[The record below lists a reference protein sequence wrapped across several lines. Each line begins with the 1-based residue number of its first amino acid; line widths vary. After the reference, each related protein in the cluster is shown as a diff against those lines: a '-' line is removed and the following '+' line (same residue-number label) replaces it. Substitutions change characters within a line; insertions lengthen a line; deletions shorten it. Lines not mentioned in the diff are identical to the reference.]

1 MWFFYCV
8 LYAYVVPFKF
18 VICGQSAKSIYQH
31 LMSYNQ
37 AELSY
42 SRLTF
47 RIAVAALFF
56 LQGIAFASWASRIPS
71 IQQSLGLSEAALGI
85 VLLSIPVGLLFSIPF
100 SGWFVAKF
108 GSRKVVLFALV
119 FYSLSLISLGL
130 AATKFHLMGCLFLFG
145 FCGNMSNIA
154 INTQAV
160 GVEAIYARSVMA
172 SFHGM
177 WSVAGFTAAAIG
189 TVMIG
194 AGVLPYQHFIII
206 SIFILAAIF
215 ITFRYTLKEDFNK
228 QEKGQKIFVMP
239 DKSLLNLGLIAFC
252 SMICEGA
259 MFDWSGVY
267 FKKVVMAEK
276 AWIGA
281 GYTAFMSTMATGR
294 FIADW
299 FTSRFG
305 VKRTFQLSGMLTAS
319 GLMVAVVFP
328 HLITAM
334 IGFFLVGFG
343 VSSIVPLVY
352 SAAGKSKVMSAG
364 VAIAAVSTIGF
375 FGFLIGPPL
384 IGMIAGIS
392 SLRISFV
399 VIAAMGLSVSIIATF
414 KKFE

>member
-1 MWFFYCV
+1 
-8 LYAYVVPFKF
+8 
-18 VICGQSAKSIYQH
+18 
-31 LMSYNQ
+31 MSYSG
-37 AELSY
+37 ATLPY

-47 RIAVAALFF
+47 RIAVGALFF
-56 LQGIAFASWASRIPS
+56 LQGIAFASWASRIPA
-71 IQQSLGLSEAALGI
+71 IQQNLHLSETALGL
-85 VLLSIPVGLLFSIPF
+85 VLLSIPAGLLVSIPF

-108 GSRKVVLFALV
+108 GSRKVVLAALV
-119 FYSLSLISLGL
+119 CYSLVLISLGVAQTRFQL
-130 AATKFHLMGCLFLFG
+130 IGCLFLFG

-160 GVEAIYARSVMA
+160 GVEAIYARPVMA

-177 WSVAGFTAAAIG
+177 WSVAGFTAAFIG

-194 AGVLPYQHFIII
+194 ANIGPYKHFILIAV
-206 SIFILAAIF
+206 FILAAIF
-215 ITFRYTLKEDFNK
+215 IVFRYTLKEDFNK
-228 QEKGQKIFVMP
+228 PGKGQKIFVMP
-239 DKSLLNLGLIAFC
+239 DKHLVNLGIIAFC

-267 FKKVVMAEK
+267 FKKVVLAEN

-299 FTSRFG
+299 FTHRVG
-305 VKRTFQLSGMLTAS
+305 LKRTFQISGVLIAT
-319 GLMVAVVFP
+319 GLMVAVLFP
-328 HLITAM
+328 DLVTAI

-352 SAAGKSKVMSAG
+352 SAAGRSNQMSAG
-364 VAIAAVSTIGF
+364 VALATVSTIGF
-375 FGFLIGPPL
+375 LGFLIGPPL
-384 IGMIAGIS
+384 IGMVAGIS
-392 SLRISFV
+392 SLRVSFV
-399 VIAAMGLSVSIIATF
+399 IIAAMGLSVSIIATF

>member
-1 MWFFYCV
+1 MHN
-8 LYAYVVPFKF
+8 
-18 VICGQSAKSIYQH
+18 S
-31 LMSYNQ
+31 Q

-47 RIAVAALFF
+47 RIAVGALFF

-71 IQQSLGLSEAALGI
+71 IQQSLGLSEAALGV
-85 VLLSIPVGLLFSIPF
+85 VLLSIPFGLLFSIPF

-108 GSRKVVLFALV
+108 GSHKVVSGSLI
-119 FYSLSLISLGL
+119 FYSLSLISIGL
-130 AATKFHLMGCLFLFG
+130 AETKFQLMGCLFLFG
-145 FCGNMSNIA
+145 FCGNMSNVA
-154 INTQAV
+154 MNTQAV

-194 AGVLPYQHFIII
+194 ANVVPYQHFIVIAL
-206 SIFILAAIF
+206 FILAAIF
-215 ITFRYTLKEDFNK
+215 IAFRYTLKEDFNK

-276 AWIGA
+276 AWVGA

-299 FTSRFG
+299 FASRFG
-305 VKRTFQLSGMLTAS
+305 VKRIFQLSGVLTAS
-319 GLMVAVVFP
+319 GLMVAVAFP
-328 HLITAM
+328 QLSTAI
-334 IGFFLVGFG
+334 IGFFLVGLG
-343 VSSIVPLVY
+343 VSSVVPLVY
-352 SAAGKSKVMSAG
+352 SAAGRSKVMSAG

-392 SLRISFV
+392 SLRVSFV
-399 VIAAMGLSVSIIATF
+399 VIAAMGLSVSVIASF

>member
-1 MWFFYCV
+1 
-8 LYAYVVPFKF
+8 
-18 VICGQSAKSIYQH
+18 
-31 LMSYNQ
+31 
-37 AELSY
+37 
-42 SRLTF
+42 
-47 RIAVAALFF
+47 
-56 LQGIAFASWASRIPS
+56 
-71 IQQSLGLSEAALGI
+71 
-85 VLLSIPVGLLFSIPF
+85 
-100 SGWFVAKF
+100 
-108 GSRKVVLFALV
+108 
-119 FYSLSLISLGL
+119 
-130 AATKFHLMGCLFLFG
+130 
-145 FCGNMSNIA
+145 
-154 INTQAV
+154 
-160 GVEAIYARSVMA
+160 
-172 SFHGM
+172 
-177 WSVAGFTAAAIG
+177 VAGFTAAAIG

-194 AGVLPYQHFIII
+194 ANVLPYQHFIII
-206 SIFILAAIF
+206 SIFILTAIF

-299 FTSRFG
+299 FTVRFG

-319 GLMVAVVFP
+319 GLMVAVIFP

-352 SAAGKSKVMSAG
+352 SAAGRSKVMSAG

-392 SLRISFV
+392 SLRVSFV
-399 VIAAMGLSVSIIATF
+399 VIAAMGLSVSVIATF

>member
-1 MWFFYCV
+1 MS
-8 LYAYVVPFKF
+8 
-18 VICGQSAKSIYQH
+18 QSPA
-31 LMSYNQ
+31 
-37 AELSY
+37 ALSY

-56 LQGIAFASWASRIPS
+56 LLGICFASWASRIPS
-71 IQQSLGLSEAALGI
+71 IQQTLGLSEAALGL
-85 VLLSIPVGLLFSIPF
+85 VLLAIPVGLLFSIPF
-100 SGWFVAKF
+100 SGWFVAKL
-108 GSRKVVLFALV
+108 GSRKVVSVALIL
-119 FYSLSLISLGL
+119 YSLILITIGL
-130 AATKFHLMGCLFLFG
+130 AQTKFQLMGCLFLFG
-145 FCGNMSNIA
+145 FFGNMSNIA

-177 WSVAGFTAAAIG
+177 WSLAGFTAAAIG
-189 TVMIG
+189 SVMIG
-194 AGVLPYQHFIII
+194 ANVVPYRHFIII
-206 SIFILAAIF
+206 ALFVLTTIFIA
-215 ITFRYTLKEDFNK
+215 FRYTLKEDFNK
-228 QEKGQKIFVMP
+228 QQKGQKIFVMP
-239 DKSLLNLGLIAFC
+239 DKSLLNLGVIAFC

-294 FIADW
+294 FVADW
-299 FTSRFG
+299 FTSKFG
-305 VKRTFQLSGMLTAS
+305 VRNTFRISGVLTAA
-319 GLMVAVVFP
+319 GLMIAVLFP
-328 HLITAM
+328 NLVTAI

-343 VSSIVPLVY
+343 VSSVVPLVY
-352 SAAGKSKVMSAG
+352 SAAGRSKVMSAG

-384 IGMIAGIS
+384 IGMIAGLS

-399 VIAAMGLSVSIIATF
+399 VIAAMGLCVSVIATL

>member
-1 MWFFYCV
+1 MS
-8 LYAYVVPFKF
+8 
-18 VICGQSAKSIYQH
+18 QSPA
-31 LMSYNQ
+31 
-37 AELSY
+37 ALSY

-56 LQGIAFASWASRIPS
+56 LLGICFASWASRIPS
-71 IQQSLGLSEAALGI
+71 IQQTLGLSEAALGL
-85 VLLSIPVGLLFSIPF
+85 VLLAIPVGLLFSIPF
-100 SGWFVAKF
+100 SGWFVAKL
-108 GSRKVVLFALV
+108 GSRKVVSVALIL
-119 FYSLSLISLGL
+119 YSLILITIGL
-130 AATKFHLMGCLFLFG
+130 AQTKFQLMGCLFLFG
-145 FCGNMSNIA
+145 FFGNMSNIA

-177 WSVAGFTAAAIG
+177 WSLAGFTAAAIG
-189 TVMIG
+189 SVMIG
-194 AGVLPYQHFIII
+194 ANVVPYRHFIII
-206 SIFILAAIF
+206 ALFLLTTIFIA
-215 ITFRYTLKEDFNK
+215 FRYTLKEDFNK
-228 QEKGQKIFVMP
+228 QQKGQKIFVMP
-239 DKSLLNLGLIAFC
+239 DKSLLNLGVIAFC

-276 AWIGA
+276 VWIGA

-294 FIADW
+294 FVADW
-299 FTSRFG
+299 FTSKFG
-305 VKRTFQLSGMLTAS
+305 VRNTFRISGVLTAA
-319 GLMVAVVFP
+319 GLMIAVLFP
-328 HLITAM
+328 NLVTAI

-343 VSSIVPLVY
+343 VSSVVPLVY
-352 SAAGKSKVMSAG
+352 SAAGRSKVMSAG

-384 IGMIAGIS
+384 IGMIAGLS

-399 VIAAMGLSVSIIATF
+399 VIAAMGLCVSVIATL

>member
-1 MWFFYCV
+1 MS
-8 LYAYVVPFKF
+8 
-18 VICGQSAKSIYQH
+18 QSPA
-31 LMSYNQ
+31 
-37 AELSY
+37 ALSY

-56 LQGIAFASWASRIPS
+56 LLGICFASWASRIPS
-71 IQQSLGLSEAALGI
+71 IQQTLGLSEAALGL
-85 VLLSIPVGLLFSIPF
+85 VLLAIPVGLLFSIPF
-100 SGWFVAKF
+100 SGWFVAKL
-108 GSRKVVLFALV
+108 GSRKVVSVALIL
-119 FYSLSLISLGL
+119 YSLILITIGL
-130 AATKFHLMGCLFLFG
+130 AQTKFQLMGCLFLFG
-145 FCGNMSNIA
+145 FFGNMSNIA

-177 WSVAGFTAAAIG
+177 WSLAGFTAAAIG
-189 TVMIG
+189 SVMIG
-194 AGVLPYQHFIII
+194 ANVVPYRHFIII
-206 SIFILAAIF
+206 ALFVLTTIFIA
-215 ITFRYTLKEDFNK
+215 FRYTLKEDFNK
-228 QEKGQKIFVMP
+228 QQKGQKIFVMP
-239 DKSLLNLGLIAFC
+239 DKSLLNLGVIAFC

-276 AWIGA
+276 VWIGA

-294 FIADW
+294 FVADW
-299 FTSRFG
+299 FTSKFG
-305 VKRTFQLSGMLTAS
+305 VRNTFRISGVLTAA
-319 GLMVAVVFP
+319 GLMIAVLFP
-328 HLITAM
+328 NLVTAI

-343 VSSIVPLVY
+343 VSSVVPLVY
-352 SAAGKSKVMSAG
+352 SAAGRSKVMSAG

-384 IGMIAGIS
+384 IGMIAGLS

-399 VIAAMGLSVSIIATF
+399 VIAAMGLCVSVIATL

>member
-1 MWFFYCV
+1 MNNSP
-8 LYAYVVPFKF
+8 AD
-18 VICGQSAKSIYQH
+18 
-31 LMSYNQ
+31 
-37 AELSY
+37 LSY

-56 LQGIAFASWASRIPS
+56 LEGIAFASWASRIPT
-71 IQQSLGLSEAALGI
+71 IQQTLGLSEAALGL

-100 SGWFVAKF
+100 SGWFVAKL
-108 GSRKVVLFALV
+108 GSRKVVIT
-119 FYSLSLISLGL
+119 SLICYSIILITLGL
-130 AATKFHLMGCLFLFG
+130 AQTKGQLMGCLFLFG
-145 FCGNMSNIA
+145 FFGNMSNIA
-154 INTQAV
+154 VNTQAV

-194 AGVLPYQHFIII
+194 ANVVPYQHFIVITL
-206 SIFILAAIF
+206 FMLVAIF
-215 ITFRYTLKEDFNK
+215 IASRFTLKEDFNK

-239 DKSLLNLGLIAFC
+239 DKSLLNLGLIAFS

-276 AWIGA
+276 AWVGA
-281 GYTAFMSTMATGR
+281 GYTAFMATMATGR

-305 VKRTFQLSGMLTAS
+305 IKNTFQISGILIAS
-319 GLMVAVVFP
+319 GLMTAVIFP
-328 HLITAM
+328 GLVTAI

-343 VSSIVPLVY
+343 VSSVVPLVY
-352 SAAGKSKVMSAG
+352 SAAGRSKVLSAG

-375 FGFLIGPPL
+375 LGFLIGPPL
-384 IGMIAGIS
+384 IGMLAGIS
-392 SLRISFV
+392 SLRLSFV
-399 VIAAMGLSVSIIATF
+399 VIAAMGLSVSVIATI